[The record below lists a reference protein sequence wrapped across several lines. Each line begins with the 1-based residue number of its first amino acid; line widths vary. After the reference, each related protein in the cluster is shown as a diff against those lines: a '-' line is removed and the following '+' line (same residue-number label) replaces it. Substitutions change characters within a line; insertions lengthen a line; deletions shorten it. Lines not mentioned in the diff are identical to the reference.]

1 MSIIQYIKQILKI
14 ESDAVREQIKHINL
28 SFLKAIEMIK
38 AVTDTDGRILITGI
52 GKSGIIG
59 RKISATFSSLG
70 LPSNFIHLSELAH
83 GDLGTITSND
93 LIIALSYSGES
104 EELKN
109 ILPILKKMNIKII
122 ALTGRKKSFLAKF
135 ADCLLDVSVKKE
147 ACPYDLIP
155 TASTTAMLAVG
166 DAIAL
171 AVAKL
176 HGFKKETFAMFHPG
190 GTLGKKL
197 LLKVGEIMHKGKEN
211 PVISQNSTVRQALIV
226 MTKTRLGAVSVV
238 DDRKQLVGYFTDG
251 DLRRKLQTGD
261 VLLLDRK
268 LKEVMTKNPKTIT
281 ADKIAYEAAQSL
293 KKFNCDNLPVVDKH
307 NRPIGMIDERDLI
320 AVGIM

>member
-1 MSIIQYIKQILKI
+1 MNTLQYIKQILEI
-14 ESDAVREQIKHINL
+14 ESEAVREQIKHINL

-38 AVTDTDGRILITGI
+38 AVTDIDGRILVTRI

-70 LPSNFIHLSELAH
+70 LPSNFVHLSELAH
-83 GDLGTITSND
+83 GDLGTVTSND
-93 LIIALSYSGES
+93 LIIVLSYSGES

-109 ILPILKKMNIKII
+109 ILPALKKMNIKLI

-135 ADCLLDVSVKKE
+135 ADCILDVSVKKE
-147 ACPYDLIP
+147 ACQYDLVP

-171 AVAKL
+171 TVAKL
-176 HGFKKETFAMFHPG
+176 RGFKKEDFALFHPA

-197 LLKVGEIMHKGKEN
+197 LLKVGEIMRTGKEN
-211 PVISQNSTVRQALIV
+211 PVISQNSTVRKALIV

-238 DDRKQLVGYFTDG
+238 DNRGHLVGYFTDG
-251 DLRRKLQTGD
+251 DLRRKLQKD
-261 VLLLDRK
+261 NLLLDRK
-268 LKEVMTKNPKTIT
+268 LKDVMTKNPKSIT
-281 ADKIAYEAAQSL
+281 ADKIAYESAQML
-293 KKFNCDNLPVVDKH
+293 KKFNCDNLPVVDKYF
-307 NRPIGMIDERDLI
+307 RPIGIIDERDLI